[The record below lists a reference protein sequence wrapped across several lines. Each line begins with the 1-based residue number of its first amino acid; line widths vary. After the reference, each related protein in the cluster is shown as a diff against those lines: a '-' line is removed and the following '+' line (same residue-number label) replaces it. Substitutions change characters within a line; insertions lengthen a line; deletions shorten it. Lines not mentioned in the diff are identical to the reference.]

1 MDRKKH
7 NGTLDPRYMLA
18 FVNCTRVRSEVGLK
32 LRAKKGNSPFI
43 LPQINVRTVA

>member
-32 LRAKKGNSPFI
+32 LRAKKAIPPLFSLGSM
-43 LPQINVRTVA
+43 